1 MSQDLDHVMTKA
13 STLEEAQL
21 PFPWSHSFKLL
32 GVILDCHWHF
42 GEHFGEV
49 QKKQPEGCR

>member
-1 MSQDLDHVMTKA
+1 MSQDLDHMMTKA

-32 GVILDCHWHF
+32 GVILGCHWHF
-42 GEHFGEV
+42 REHFGEV
-49 QKKQPEGCR
+49 QKKQPKGCR